1 MVVICCWALFA
12 VGMRHHWN
20 GHGDWVGV
28 MIKLNVKGLTET
40 INKFQH
46 LQKDIQD
53 KALVSA
59 VNKTA
64 TQTRNFI
71 VKKIRQT
78 YTIQSSELKEK
89 INLRLAN
96 KKFIKATIIGEQK
109 RGALG
114 ITKYRVQITKKG
126 ISVWIKRGSKAIKFE
141 DTFPGWRGNE
151 KDDTFQRYGEMVIP
165 KQGRYAGKTT
175 SRGPYK
181 GWGVRRQN
189 IRKLFGP
196 SVRDLMNSIEVY
208 QAAIDF
214 ADQKLPEL
222 ALKELKFYTNK
233 YFGSK

>member
-1 MVVICCWALFA
+1 MAVAGCWVIRY
-12 VGMRHHWN
+12 VGLRHHWD
-20 GHGDWVGV
+20 GDSDWVGV
-28 MIKLNVKGLTET
+28 IIKLNVKGLTET

-46 LQKDIQD
+46 VQKDIQD

-71 VKKIRQT
+71 IKKIRQT

>member
-1 MVVICCWALFA
+1 MAVAGCWVIRY
-12 VGMRHHWN
+12 VGLRHQWD
-20 GHGDWVGV
+20 GDSDWVGV

-71 VKKIRQT
+71 IKKIRQT

>member
-1 MVVICCWALFA
+1 
-12 VGMRHHWN
+12 
-20 GHGDWVGV
+20 

-40 INKFQH
+40 IQKFEN
-46 LQKDIQD
+46 LKKDIQD

-64 TQTRNFI
+64 TQTRNFV

-78 YTIQSSELKEK
+78 YTIQSAELKEK

-114 ITKYRVQITKKG
+114 ITRYRVQVTKKG
-126 ISVWIKRGSKAIKFE
+126 VSVWIKRGNKATKFE
-141 DTFPGWRGNE
+141 NVFPGWRGNE
-151 KDDTFQRYGEMVIP
+151 SEDLFQRHGEMVIP
-165 KQGRYAGKTT
+165 KKGRYAGKTT

-196 SVRDLMNSIEVY
+196 SVRDLFGSIEVFK
-208 QAAIDF
+208 AAVEF
-214 ADQKLPEL
+214 ANNKLPEL
-222 ALKELKFYTNK
+222 ALKELQFYSRK
-233 YFGSK
+233 YFGK

>member
-1 MVVICCWALFA
+1 MAVAGCWVIRY
-12 VGMRHHWN
+12 VGLRHQWD
-20 GHGDWVGV
+20 GDSDWVGV

-71 VKKIRQT
+71 IKKIRQT

-89 INLRLAN
+89 INLRLAD

-222 ALKELKFYTNK
+222 ALKELKFYKTNIEK
-233 YFGSK
+233 